1 MGKKVENRNGGPAC
15 GGVQGFTTRWDR
27 WMRSAREVMDL
38 LVGEGRCGISSQRE
52 AKANDW
58 VTHHHHPQRL
68 HLRTKSWERRGGHC
82 HELVE
87 MKKTKTALQE
97 ELLDMMPKRER
108 TIKRLQT
115 ELNLMENKS
124 RTNKKTLQERM
135 GWSGEEINFAD
146 SINTFVQ
153 VFLFPR
159 YKFLREGWQDY
170 QLDKKN
176 SLSSLC
182 IVLA

>member
-15 GGVQGFTTRWDR
+15 GGVQGFTTRSDR

-38 LVGEGRCGISSQRE
+38 LVGEGRCGISSRWE
-52 AKANDW
+52 VKANDW
-58 VTHHHHPQRL
+58 VTHHHHHQRL
-68 HLRTKSWERRGGHC
+68 HLRTKRRERRGEHC

-87 MKKTKTALQE
+87 TKKTKTASQE
-97 ELLDMMPKRER
+97 ELLDILRERKR

-115 ELNLMENKS
+115 ELNLMKNKS
-124 RTNKKTLQERM
+124 RMNKKTLQESIR
-135 GWSGEEINFAD
+135 WSGEEINFAD
-146 SINTFVQ
+146 SINTFVR

-170 QLDKKN
+170 QLDKEN

>member
-1 MGKKVENRNGGPAC
+1 
-15 GGVQGFTTRWDR
+15 
-27 WMRSAREVMDL
+27 
-38 LVGEGRCGISSQRE
+38 
-52 AKANDW
+52 
-58 VTHHHHPQRL
+58 
-68 HLRTKSWERRGGHC
+68 
-82 HELVE
+82 

-97 ELLDMMPKRER
+97 ELLDMLQERER
-108 TIKRLQT
+108 SIKRLQT
-115 ELNLMENKS
+115 ESNLMKNKS
-124 RTNKKTLQERM
+124 HTNKKTLQESMR
-135 GWSGEEINFAD
+135 WSGEEINFKD

-170 QLDKKN
+170 QPDKKN